1 MIFGYLIDENFF
13 STNTVPALNADLD
26 FEFVVNIQWL
36 QNLKE
41 LAVDK
46 RFNVLHIN
54 INSILGSVKLISF
67 HIRTNFG
74 RQSFGYFLPKLLNC
88 IIKDNFIL
96 DVKEFCLSRETHLYF
111 YDVNL

>member
-13 STNTVPALNADLD
+13 STNTVPSLNADLD

-36 QNLKE
+36 QNLKD
-41 LAVDK
+41 LVVDK

-74 RQSFGYFLPKLLNC
+74 RQSFGYFLPKLFSMLLNQV
-88 IIKDNFIL
+88 F
-96 DVKEFCLSRETHLYF
+96 
-111 YDVNL
+111 

>member
-1 MIFGYLIDENFF
+1 
-13 STNTVPALNADLD
+13 LD
-26 FEFVVNIQWL
+26 FEFVVNSQWL

-46 RFNVLHIN
+46 RFNVLNIN

-74 RQSFGYFLPKLLNC
+74 RQSFGYFLSKLLNC

-96 DVKEFCLSRETHLYF
+96 DVKEYCLYLKN
-111 YDVNL
+111 NLTSLFESFIKNFF